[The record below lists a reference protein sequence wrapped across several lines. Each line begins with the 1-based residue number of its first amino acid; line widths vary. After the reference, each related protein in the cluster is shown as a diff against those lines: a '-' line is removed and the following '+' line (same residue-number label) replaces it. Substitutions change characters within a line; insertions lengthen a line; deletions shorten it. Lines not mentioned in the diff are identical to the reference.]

1 MAGSVA
7 GTVGHTLRAGT
18 LLCGALVGSFL
29 LFHVVPGDP
38 ARVILGVN
46 ASEEAVERLSAQL
59 GTDRPIMEQLFHH
72 LGNISRLDLGRSII
86 DGRSVTAELA
96 DKFAVTARLGI
107 LAAAFALLGSYLIN
121 LFAFYVRSTL
131 PIRLVNLGVVVPT
144 FFTGLVTALVFG
156 VWFPV
161 VSLSGYGA
169 SAVGWPALL
178 LPAAVAALYP
188 TALMTRLLNEKMADA
203 GEADPARAMT
213 SFGFSRWHVFHRA
226 QLRPSAVTW
235 LSAWVNQ
242 LSTIFVASFI
252 LEVIFSIAGIGP
264 LLIRTIQN
272 KDYPM
277 LQGIILVNAFFFIG
291 LSWLAE
297 IIFQWLDPRVALDAA
312 S

>member
-1 MAGSVA
+1 MAGAVA
-7 GTVGHTLRAGT
+7 AGMGHTLRAGT

-29 LFHVVPGDP
+29 LFQVAPGNP

-46 ASEEAVERLSAQL
+46 ASEEAVAQLSAQL
-59 GTDRPIMEQLFHH
+59 GTDRPLPEQLFNHFEK
-72 LGNISRLDLGRSII
+72 ISRLDLGRSII
-86 DGRSVTAELA
+86 DGRSVTSELA

-107 LAAAFALLGSYLIN
+107 LAAAFALLGSYVIN
-121 LFAFYVRSTL
+121 LLAFYARSAL
-131 PIRLVNLGVVVPT
+131 LIRLVNLGVVVPT

-161 VSLSGYGA
+161 ISLSGYGT

-188 TALMTRLLNEKMADA
+188 TALMTRLLHEKMADA
-203 GEADPARAMT
+203 EAADPARALT
-213 SFGFSRWHVFHRA
+213 SFGFSRWHIFHRA
-226 QLRPSAVTW
+226 LLRPSAVTW

-242 LSTIFVASFI
+242 LSTIFVAGFV

-264 LLIRTIQN
+264 LLIRTIQS

-277 LQGIILVNAFFFIG
+277 LQGIILANAFFFIG

-297 IIFQWLDPRVALDAA
+297 IIFLWLDPRVGLDAA